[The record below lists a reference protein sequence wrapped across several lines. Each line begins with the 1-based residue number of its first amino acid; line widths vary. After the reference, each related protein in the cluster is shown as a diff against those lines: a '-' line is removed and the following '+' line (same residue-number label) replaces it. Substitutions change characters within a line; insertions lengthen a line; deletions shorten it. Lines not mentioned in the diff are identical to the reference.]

1 MGNAKNHSDYFI
13 RSEPKMRYTGGRNNF
28 LSQLRDL
35 KKFPKE
41 GYQLNGIYAPGEEP
55 LFENVGTSII
65 FKLPNGPGTLAS
77 ALKCLEGI
85 DLMHIESKP
94 DNRGSFEFYAETA
107 TLPDDED
114 FKDAVAKL
122 KEFTG
127 LDVRIMTQGDGDDNL
142 PWFPRHIAEL
152 DRFANQILS

>member
-1 MGNAKNHSDYFI
+1 
-13 RSEPKMRYTGGRNNF
+13 MRIIGTYAPIFKTLNICI
-28 LSQLRDL
+28 Q
-35 KKFPKE
+35 

-94 DNRGSFEFYAETA
+94 DNRGSFEFYAETGKN
-107 TLPDDED
+107 
-114 FKDAVAKL
+114 F
-122 KEFTG
+122 
-127 LDVRIMTQGDGDDNL
+127 I
-142 PWFPRHIAEL
+142 
-152 DRFANQILS
+152 